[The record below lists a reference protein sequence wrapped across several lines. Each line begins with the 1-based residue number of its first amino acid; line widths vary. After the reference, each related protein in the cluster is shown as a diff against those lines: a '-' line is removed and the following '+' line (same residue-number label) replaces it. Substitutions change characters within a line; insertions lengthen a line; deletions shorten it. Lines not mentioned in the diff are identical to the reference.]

1 MPQQIVIAEQLRIAA
16 VLNDERVDE
25 LVVAQGRYQIGDV
38 YLGTV
43 ENVLPGIDA
52 AFVNIGEG
60 EKNGFIH
67 VTDLGPL
74 RLRKGAAGITELL
87 EPRQKVLVQVMKEPT
102 GTKGPRLTGN
112 LSLPGRFLV
121 LQPHGQGVTISRR
134 INGENERNRLRA
146 LGVLIKPP
154 GAGLLI
160 RTEAESVSEEL
171 LIDDLEMLLRQWES
185 IQQAAETASPP
196 VLLNRDEDF
205 IHRVLRDLY
214 NPEVVRVVVDTAE
227 AVGRVNAFLGADQAN
242 LLVEHH
248 SDHTEILDH
257 FRVHAA
263 IRDALKPRVDLPSG
277 GYVIIEP
284 TEALTVIDVN
294 SGSFTRS
301 ANARETVL
309 WTNCEA
315 AIEIARQL
323 KLRNIGGVVIIDF
336 IDMES
341 RRDQLQLL
349 EHFTQAVRHD
359 TARPQIAQL
368 TELGLVELTRK
379 RQGQNIYELFGRA
392 CPSCGGLGHVAVLP
406 GKDSLLPLAT
416 ATGLVRSAASA
427 RAEVASPV
435 APADASSRRRRG
447 GRGGRGGSDFPESTS
462 LETAASQPFATE
474 TFAYGGSGS
483 GSGSSSGSGSG
494 SSSSSGIGSGGGGAG
509 GSSEAPSRRQEPDLV
524 AVTMEPDQELVYGWL
539 GLNPALLLDP
549 SPSSDNLMV
558 RVVRPGEDPDE
569 VLEEARQQLAS
580 SGSRRRRR
588 GRGGAADSPAQASGA
603 GPASAFDQAN
613 PYAQASVYA
622 QASSQSLG
630 RTDGREREEITVSVS
645 APSREP
651 VTREQFTREPATRE
665 PAMVEITPFAVDDF
679 APIAVLVGAGG
690 IDGTQLDE
698 RGASAPPARVG
709 RSRGRQAVK
718 SSDRAQPGPAPVV
731 IDESPSYGAGSP
743 IADRAAAGSVA
754 AAGQG
759 TPIPLTVS
767 ITPDAT
773 EAVAPPVEPG
783 DELDASGEPRRRRRR
798 SSASD

>member
-16 VLNDERVDE
+16 VLTDERVDE

-112 LSLPGRFLV
+112 LALPGRFLV
-121 LQPHGQGVTISRR
+121 LQPHGQGVNISRR
-134 INGENERNRLRA
+134 INGESERNRLRA

-160 RTEAESVSEEL
+160 RTEAEAVSEEL
-171 LIDDLEMLLRQWES
+171 LIDDLEALLRQWEA
-185 IQQAAETASPP
+185 IQSAAETASPP

-205 IHRVLRDLY
+205 IHRILRDHY
-214 NPEVVRVVVDTAE
+214 NPEVVRVVVDGVDG
-227 AVGRVNAFLGADQAN
+227 VGRVNAFLGVDHAN
-242 LLVEHH
+242 VLVEAYNEP
-248 SDHTEILDH
+248 TEILEH
-257 FRVHAA
+257 FKVNAA

-309 WTNCEA
+309 WTNYEA
-315 AIEIARQL
+315 ASEIARQL

-349 EHFTQAVRHD
+349 EHFTAEVRHD
-359 TARPQIAQL
+359 AARPQIAQL

-406 GKDSLLPLAT
+406 GKDSLQPLAT
-416 ATGLVRSAASA
+416 LGGLVRSAASA
-427 RAEVASPV
+427 RAEVLSPS
-435 APADASSRRRRG
+435 AAEAGGGRRRRG
-447 GRGGRGGSDFPESTS
+447 GRGGRGGGETAELASFDDTTAVVSGAS
-462 LETAASQPFATE
+462 LEVATAAA
-474 TFAYGGSGS
+474 
-483 GSGSSSGSGSG
+483 
-494 SSSSSGIGSGGGGAG
+494 
-509 GSSEAPSRRQEPDLV
+509 SEPPSRRPEAELV
-524 AVTMEPDQELVYGWL
+524 AVPMDPDQELVYGWL

-549 SPSSDNLMV
+549 APAADNLVV
-558 RVVRPGEDPDE
+558 RVVRPGEDADA
-569 VLEEARQQLAS
+569 VLEQARQQLAA
-580 SGSRRRRR
+580 SGPRRRRR
-588 GRGGAADSPAQASGA
+588 GRGGSGEVSPGSVPVAAEP
-603 GPASAFDQAN
+603 
-613 PYAQASVYA
+613 
-622 QASSQSLG
+622 SL
-630 RTDGREREEITVSVS
+630 
-645 APSREP
+645 P
-651 VTREQFTREPATRE
+651 VT
-665 PAMVEITPFAVDDF
+665 VEITPLPSEEFTAV
-679 APIAVLVGAGG
+679 PVLADATIEVVA
-690 IDGTQLDE
+690 TPKPE
-698 RGASAPPARVG
+698 TEPRAARVG
-709 RSRGRQAVK
+709 RGRGRGSASTPTASPVAT
-718 SSDRAQPGPAPVV
+718 SPVV
-731 IDESPSYGAGSP
+731 PESSP
-743 IADRAAAGSVA
+743 E
-754 AAGQG
+754 
-759 TPIPLTVS
+759 
-767 ITPDAT
+767 PD
-773 EAVAPPVEPG
+773 
-783 DELDASGEPRRRRRR
+783 DSGEPRRRRRR
-798 SSASD
+798 SSAAD

>member
-16 VLNDERVDE
+16 MLSDERVDE

-52 AFVNIGEG
+52 AFVNIGES

-67 VTDLGPL
+67 ITDLGPL
-74 RLRKGAAGITELL
+74 RLKKGGAGITELL

-121 LQPHGQGVTISRR
+121 LQPHGQGVSISRR
-134 INGENERNRLRA
+134 IDGENERNRLRA

-160 RTEAESVSEEL
+160 RTEADAVSEEL
-171 LIDDLEMLLRQWES
+171 LIDDLENLLRQWEG
-185 IQQAAETASPP
+185 IQSAAETASPP

-205 IHRVLRDLY
+205 VHRVLRDFYSPDVL
-214 NPEVVRVVVDTAE
+214 RVVVDSPE

-248 SDHTEILDH
+248 DEFTELLEH
-257 FRVHAA
+257 YRVNAA
-263 IRDALKPRVDLPSG
+263 IRDALKPRADLPSG

-315 AIEIARQL
+315 AVEIARQL

-406 GKDSLLPLAT
+406 GKDTLLALAT
-416 ATGLVRSAASA
+416 VSGLVRSAASA
-427 RAEVASPV
+427 RAEVASPST
-435 APADASSRRRRG
+435 AAEGGGGGRRRRG
-447 GRGGRGGSDFPESTS
+447 GRGGRGGDLPESS
-462 LETAASQPFATE
+462 
-474 TFAYGGSGS
+474 GGSFGS
-483 GSGSSSGSGSG
+483 EFVPAV
-494 SSSSSGIGSGGGGAG
+494 GITVSPVTEGNGVFADTS
-509 GSSEAPSRRQEPDLV
+509 PRRQDPELV
-524 AVTMEPDQELVYGWL
+524 AVPMDPEQELVYGWM
-539 GLNPALLLDP
+539 GLSPALLLDP
-549 SPSSDNLMV
+549 VPTGDNLLV
-558 RVVRPGEDPDE
+558 RVVRPGTDATE
-569 VLEEARQQLAS
+569 VLEEGRQQVAA

-588 GRGGAADSPAQASGA
+588 GRGAAEGRPLAADSGSENGIGTGSGLSSGQDEFMPMPIEIAAS
-603 GPASAFDQAN
+603 P
-613 PYAQASVYA
+613 
-622 QASSQSLG
+622 
-630 RTDGREREEITVSVS
+630 
-645 APSREP
+645 
-651 VTREQFTREPATRE
+651 
-665 PAMVEITPFAVDDF
+665 
-679 APIAVLVGAGG
+679 
-690 IDGTQLDE
+690 
-698 RGASAPPARVG
+698 
-709 RSRGRQAVK
+709 
-718 SSDRAQPGPAPVV
+718 
-731 IDESPSYGAGSP
+731 
-743 IADRAAAGSVA
+743 VA
-754 AAGQG
+754 AAV
-759 TPIPLTVS
+759 TVR
-767 ITPDAT
+767 
-773 EAVAPPVEPG
+773 VAAPVAAQRVQQDGHEPEETSTAEG
-783 DELDASGEPRRRRRR
+783 EDASEPRRRRRR
-798 SSASD
+798 SSAAV